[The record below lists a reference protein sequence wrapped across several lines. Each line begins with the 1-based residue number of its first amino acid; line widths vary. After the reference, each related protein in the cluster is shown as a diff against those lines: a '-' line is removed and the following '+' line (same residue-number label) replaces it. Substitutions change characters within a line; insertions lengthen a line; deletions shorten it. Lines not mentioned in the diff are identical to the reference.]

1 MSNIEV
7 TPREV
12 IFSIGLICI
21 ALILGI
27 KIADKIDDYMADQ
40 NAVYTKAVQ
49 INNDSLQF
57 AYAFATNYGPTFAY
71 GTLKAIG
78 EASDGKVSG
87 FMSIRRELEEYT
99 KHYRT
104 VCEGE
109 GKDRHCHEESYWSWD
124 HERTDMFSVEKVN
137 FIGKD
142 FWFSE
147 FPYRDYRHYKTVSC
161 GYHLRHVYYTLP
173 LSVSGTLFATIDNH
187 RMNKPQFKAGVTIG
201 NARDAYVSTH
211 HRMYFWITYISILI
225 IIIIIFVSFENDWL
239 EDRRY

>member
-1 MSNIEV
+1 MSNVEV
-7 TPREV
+7 TAREV

-21 ALILGI
+21 ALMLGI
-27 KIADKIDDYMADQ
+27 KISDRIDNYMSDK
-40 NAVYTKAVQ
+40 NAVYNKAVQ
-49 INNDSLQF
+49 INNDSIQF

-71 GTLKAIG
+71 GTLNAVG

-99 KHYRT
+99 KHHRT

-109 GKDRHCHEESYWSWD
+109 GKHRHCHEETYWSWD
-124 HERTDMFSVEKVN
+124 HQKTDVFSVDKVN
-137 FIGKD
+137 FIGKN

-147 FPYRDYRHYKTVSC
+147 FPYRDYRHYKTMSC

-173 LSVSGTLFATIDNH
+173 LSVTGTLFATIDNH
-187 RMNKPQFKAGVTIG
+187 RMNKPEFKAGVTIE
-201 NARDAYVSTH
+201 NARDAYVSKH
-211 HRMYFWITYISILI
+211 HRLYFWITYIAVI
-225 IIIIIFVSFENDWL
+225 IIGIIVFVSFENDWL

>member
-1 MSNIEV
+1 MNNIEV
-7 TPREV
+7 TLREV
-12 IFSIGLICI
+12 IFSIGIIGI
-21 ALILGI
+21 ALMVGI
-27 KIADKIDDYMADQ
+27 KIADKIDNYMMDK

-109 GKDRHCHEESYWSWD
+109 GKDRQCHEESYWSWD
-124 HERTDMFSVEKVN
+124 HARTDMFSVEKVN
-137 FIGKD
+137 FIGKV
-142 FWFSE
+142 FRFSE

-161 GYHLRHVYYTLP
+161 GYHLRYVYHTMP
-173 LSVSGTLFATIDNH
+173 LQVSGTLFAIIDNH
-187 RMNKPQFKAGVTIG
+187 RMNKAEFKPGVTIDK
-201 NARDAYVSTH
+201 ARDAYVSVH
-211 HRMYFWITYISILI
+211 HKLIFWIVYMILLI
-225 IIIIIFVSFENDWL
+225 AGVIGFVSLENDWL